1 MTLFWNGQSSLL
13 TNNYMEFR
21 VLISKG
27 MSTIIQSFKIYS
39 KALQYQQEN
48 GGSIYLKV
56 GSYGRN

>member
-1 MTLFWNGQSSLL
+1 
-13 TNNYMEFR
+13 MEFR

-27 MSTIIQSFKIYS
+27 MNTSVQPFKVYS

-56 GSYGRN
+56 GSYGGRN